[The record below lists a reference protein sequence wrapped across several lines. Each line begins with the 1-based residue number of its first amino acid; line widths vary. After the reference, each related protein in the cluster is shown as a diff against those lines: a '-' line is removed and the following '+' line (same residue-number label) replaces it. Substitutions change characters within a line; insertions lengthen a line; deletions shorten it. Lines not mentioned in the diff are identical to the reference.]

1 MTAYPYF
8 AKQQQFMKTSMLR
21 CAVRVIAPLL
31 LLTFACGKFGKNTLT
46 ISDKNFGEEI
56 ALQQNLVIQFG
67 EDIVPDSLIDKWLD
81 IPYLSITPQVK
92 GKYKWNSRSELTFS
106 PESGFKPS
114 TDYTAKITD
123 KISSHVQETFKIGDE
138 HIFKFHTPY
147 LTLRNHEIF
156 WAMNTQ
162 NQPELRVRMNFNYP
176 VSPEAVNR
184 SITVQVENSEAS
196 HKLQTTE
203 PVAATVT
210 IAVIGAQQPDN
221 KPINIKVDAGLTT
234 EGSEY
239 KAEAISFGEVVP
251 DRSDFRI
258 LQTET
263 EYDGEQA
270 YIYVYTNQMVGM
282 NTDDLKRALSIS
294 PKVAHT
300 VELLDYGFLIAGDFS
315 TEQSY
320 KLTISKAL
328 KGIFGGTLKADAE
341 QQIVFGEVQAGI
353 RFSAKKAIYLT
364 NKGNKNIGVRITNV
378 PQVSVKI
385 FKVYKNNL
393 LSYLRESGAFYQY
406 DYEYDYESDY
416 DSYFYGDFANY
427 GDLIF
432 EKEYE
437 TRDLPKI
444 GSEQLISLDIRDDK
458 PFRGIYVVQVQ
469 STQDQWLRANKVVS
483 LSDIGLVAKATGN
496 EVVVMANSIMTAQ
509 PAAGVDITLVS
520 TNNQEIATLKTDANG
535 IARFSDMKT
544 KAQGFVTSMIFAN
557 QGEDFTYMHFK
568 QTQVATSR
576 YEVGGMRE
584 NNAGLQAF
592 LYGDRDLYRP
602 DETMHL
608 KAIVRDSQWNAA
620 KSLPVKLRI
629 LFPNGKEFVSKRG
642 MLNAQGT
649 YETSVQIPAG
659 NVTGSY
665 TIELLSGNDVLLQ
678 SRNVNVEEFI
688 PDRIKV
694 NTNVDKS
701 VVRTGETVNFSAQ
714 AVNLFGPPARNRK
727 YEVEMSLT
735 RKAFTAKQ
743 FPDYDF
749 TLSGRTDIY
758 FEQATAS
765 GTTNEEGKFFA
776 NFRISPDYRNVG
788 ILEGKIY
795 STVFD
800 ESGRAVN
807 RQTKF
812 EVLTQP
818 LMYGIKN
825 FTRYVD
831 VRQPV
836 YIPIIAVNH
845 KGEVQNSAKARVVIV
860 RYQWQNALERE
871 EYSQYYRYVSRRKE
885 IVVKDET
892 ISLSGTSTN
901 YPFVPMESGE
911 YQIRVAPTGDNMATY
926 AAQEFYAYSF
936 GMATATSFEINREG
950 LVQVE
955 TDKASYQVG
964 DQAKL
969 LFKTPFKGRMWVTI
983 ERNEVLDQFFVDT
996 DGRTGSL
1003 TLPIKKEYL
1012 PNVYVAVTLIKP
1024 ADDSSIPLTVAH
1036 GYRNLMV
1043 EDTNTKLDVKIT
1055 AAAKSRSNT
1064 KQEIVVQTNRKQ
1076 ADIEVTLAVVDEGI
1090 LLLKNYQSPDPHRFF
1105 FQKRALEV
1113 NSYDLYPKLFP
1124 ELKALQRNYGADY
1137 YDLGKRLNPLANK
1150 RVKPVSFWSG
1160 TLRTNGSGEARYT
1173 IDIPQFSG
1181 ELRIMAVA
1189 AKDNAFGSASA
1200 TMTVADPMVISTALP
1215 RFLSPND
1222 EIEVPVMLANTTA
1235 NNAQAQAKLSVTGAV
1250 EIVGEPAQSVAV
1262 SANSENQVL
1271 FRLKAKPQIGESQIR
1286 IEVNALGEK
1295 FTQTI
1300 NLGVRP
1306 AVSLLKASGSGLVES
1321 GKPQQIDLLRDYLVG
1336 SVDAR
1341 LTISRSPVMEFGKE
1355 LNYLLQYPYGCV
1367 EQTISTA
1374 FPQLY
1379 LAELIPTPKSNL
1391 MSVSRSALNVQ
1402 DAIRRIQT
1410 MQLYSG
1416 GLAYWPGGTEESWWG
1431 SIYALHF
1438 LTEARKAGYEVDAK
1452 MLANL
1457 AGYVS
1462 SKAKKKSMVDYEY
1475 YDAANQRKKVKIT
1488 PREVPYSLYVMAL
1501 MGKADVSTMNYY
1513 KNRSNT
1519 LSLDSRYLLATAYM
1533 LTGDVASYRKLLPT
1547 QFSGERSVQVF
1558 DGSFHSYLRDQA
1570 IVLNAL
1576 IETDP
1581 QNGQITTMARQL
1593 SQQLKQAKYI
1603 NTQEAAFSLLAL
1615 GKLARK
1621 AGESEATATI
1631 TADGRKIADFK
1642 GETLTLTSKDV
1653 AGKKIQIQAQ
1663 GGSLYYFW
1671 EMEGLNSTGIYPE
1684 EDSYLKVRRE
1694 FYDRSGNRLNT
1705 TAFNQND
1712 LIVVKI
1718 SLQTTNGTTV
1728 PNVVVSDLIPAGFEI
1743 ENPRINSLPGMA
1755 WTEKATTPQH
1765 TDIRDD
1771 RIHLFTTAS
1780 PSISEFYYVVR
1791 AVTKGTFRMGPVS
1804 ADAMYS
1810 GEYHSYNGGV
1820 EITVR

>member
-1 MTAYPYF
+1 
-8 AKQQQFMKTSMLR
+8 MKTSVLR
-21 CAVRVIAPLL
+21 YTIRVIAPLL
-31 LLTFACGKFGKNTLT
+31 VLTFACGKFGKNTLT
-46 ISDKNFGEEI
+46 VSGKNFGEEI

-67 EDIVPDSLIDKWLD
+67 EDIVPDSLIDKWLE
-81 IPYLSITPQVK
+81 ISYLKITPEVK
-92 GKYKWNSRSELTFS
+92 GKYKWNSRNELVFS

-114 TDYTAKITD
+114 TNYTAEVTD
-123 KISSHVQETFKIGDE
+123 KISSHVPERFKLSDE
-138 HIFKFHTPY
+138 HVFKFHTPY
-147 LTLRNHEIF
+147 LTLRSHEIF
-156 WAMNTQ
+156 WAMNTR

-176 VSPEAVNR
+176 VSPETVSR
-184 SITVQVENSEAS
+184 STKVQVESSEAS

-203 PVAATVT
+203 PAAA
-210 IAVIGAQQPDN
+210 AVIIAITGAQQPDN
-221 KPINIKVDAGLTT
+221 KPINIKIDAGLTT
-234 EGSEY
+234 EGSDY
-239 KAEAISFGEVVP
+239 KAEAISFGEIVP

-270 YIYVYTNQMVGM
+270 YVYVYTNQMIGM
-282 NTDDLKRALSIS
+282 NADDLKRALIIS
-294 PKVAHT
+294 PQVAYT
-300 VELLDYGFLIAGDFS
+300 VELLDYGFLISGNFS

-353 RFSAKKAIYLT
+353 RFSAKKGIYLT
-364 NKGNKNIGVRITNV
+364 NKGNKNIGVRITNI

-432 EKEYE
+432 EKEYA
-437 TRDLPKI
+437 TRDLPKV

-469 STQDQWLRANKVVS
+469 STQDQWLRANKLVS

-535 IARFSDMKT
+535 IARFADMKT
-544 KAQGFVTSMIFAN
+544 KAPGFVTAMIFAN
-557 QGEDFTYMHFK
+557 QGDDFTYMHFK
-568 QTQVATSR
+568 QTQVATAR

-584 NNAGLQAF
+584 NSAGLQAF

-602 DETMHL
+602 DETMYL
-608 KAIVRDSQWNAA
+608 KAIVRDGQWNPA
-620 KSLPVKLRI
+620 KNLPVKLRV
-629 LFPNGKEFVSKRG
+629 LLPDGKEFISRRG

-649 YETSVQIPAG
+649 YETSVQIPAS
-659 NVTGSY
+659 NVTGTY
-665 TIELLSGNDVLLQ
+665 TVELLSGNDVLLQ
-678 SRNVNVEEFI
+678 SRNVNVEDFI

-694 NTNVDKS
+694 NTNVDKT

-743 FPDYDF
+743 LPDYDF
-749 TLSGRTDIY
+749 TLSGRTDVY

-776 NFRISPDYRNVG
+776 NFRISPAYKNLGV
-788 ILEGKIY
+788 LEGKIY

-825 FTRYVD
+825 FTRYAD

-836 YIPIIAVNH
+836 YIPIVAVNH
-845 KGEVQNSAKARVVIV
+845 KGEVQSSAKARVVIV

-871 EYSQYYRYVSRRKE
+871 EYSQYYRYVSRKKE

-892 ISLSGTSTN
+892 ISLSGTSTT

-911 YQIRVAPTGDNMATY
+911 YQIRVAPTGDDMATY
-926 AAQEFYAYSF
+926 AAQDFYAYSF
-936 GMATATSFEINREG
+936 GMATSTSFEINREG
-950 LVQVE
+950 LVQIE

-964 DQAKL
+964 EQAKL

-1003 TLPIKKEYL
+1003 TLPVKKEYL

-1036 GYRNLMV
+1036 GYRNLTV
-1043 EDTNTKLDVKIT
+1043 EDGNTKLDVKIT

-1076 ADIEVTLAVVDEGI
+1076 SDIEVTLAVVDEGI

-1189 AKDNAFGSASA
+1189 AKDNAFGSAS
-1200 TMTVADPMVISTALP
+1200 TSMTVADPMVISMALP

-1235 NNAQAQAKLSVTGAV
+1235 NNTQAQAKLSTTGAV
-1250 EIVGEPAQSVAV
+1250 EIVGESSQSVAV
-1262 SANSENQVL
+1262 SANGENQAM
-1271 FRLKAKPQIGESQIR
+1271 FRLKAKPQIGESQIKV
-1286 IEVNALGEK
+1286 EVSALGEK

-1306 AVSLLKASGSGLVES
+1306 AVSLLKASGSGRVES
-1321 GKPQQIDLLRDYLVG
+1321 GKPQQIDLLRDYLAG

-1379 LAELIPTPKSNL
+1379 LAELIPAPKSNL
-1391 MSVSRSALNVQ
+1391 MSVGKSALNVQ
-1402 DAIRRIQT
+1402 EAIRRIQT

-1416 GLAYWPGGTEESWWG
+1416 GLAYWPGGAEESWWG

-1452 MLANL
+1452 MLTNL
-1457 AGYVS
+1457 TGYVS

-1475 YDAANQRKKVKIT
+1475 YDAANQRKKVKVT

-1501 MGKADVSTMNYY
+1501 TGKPDVSTMNYY

-1533 LTGDVASYRKLLPT
+1533 LAGDVASYRKLLPT
-1547 QFSGERSVQVF
+1547 QFSGERAVQAF

-1570 IVLNAL
+1570 VVLNAL

-1581 QNGQITTMARQL
+1581 QNGQIAAMARQL

-1621 AGESEATATI
+1621 AGESEATAAI
-1631 TADGRKIADFK
+1631 TADGKKIADFK
-1642 GETLTLTSKDV
+1642 GATLTLTSKDV
-1653 AGKKIQIQAQ
+1653 AGKKVQIQAQ

-1671 EMEGLNSTGIYPE
+1671 EMEGLNSTGAYPE

-1694 FYDRSGNRLNT
+1694 FYDRNGNRLNT
-1705 TAFNQND
+1705 NAFNQND
-1712 LIVVKI
+1712 LVVVKI
-1718 SLQTTNGTTV
+1718 SLQTTNGATV

-1755 WTEKATTPQH
+1755 WTEKATAPQH

-1771 RIHLFTTAS
+1771 RIHLFTTAG
-1780 PSISEFYYVVR
+1780 PGVSEFYYVVR

-1804 ADAMYS
+1804 ADAMYN
-1810 GEYHSYNGGV
+1810 GEYHSYNGGG